1 MSAKKTV
8 RHIQNNFRLTTKLLS
23 DSNILPVS
31 KVLLK
36 NNFPTYELP
45 LHNPNSRPK
54 KKRNNA
60 DCPPCPP
67 TERDC
72 TESDLQGQSSR
83 WSQSSRLHPRSKW
96 QRKQEL
102 DSSEIFGNASL
113 DDSDYVDNTDFEDI
127 DVERIKK
134 NLESGKLTP
143 QVENIISKYGNQS
156 QENIQESINSHVL
169 DFANKLTTE
178 QLAYYEKTHKS
189 KMPLDESRKMYNN
202 YIDEGKKIIAQID
215 SLDEGNL
222 QKRLHTGNKA
232 SRKLF
237 EKYTGI
243 KLGNTEKETQKAI
256 SDFCKVSTIKNPIPD
271 YFDTIDFNEKI
282 ATKIDFTKNVKNQ
295 EIYSLFEKTYNQKP
309 EKFLK
314 QIQESVELTLVSEAR
329 YLAITYAL
337 EGAFNRIM
345 SLYNNQPVLNVRTSD
360 SVGKQAYS
368 TPIPLGFLISNYLDL
383 QNNSVYEPC
392 AGNGSLTIAAKA
404 NNVTACEID
413 PIRVKHLL
421 HLGFNVIKFSA
432 LDPATRVI
440 LLGNGKYKRIV
451 MNPPFGSYP
460 ANQHIKINGRAITD
474 IDQAIAIHSLQFLE
488 PNGIAAIILGGHNLK
503 VDKYGGYKANDQ
515 FFLNHIYRN
524 FDVIKNIDINGDLYR
539 KQGTSFDIRLIIL
552 INSNTK
558 EFKHVLPFDY
568 SDKQGQILK
577 ANTWEDLYKFLSP
590 ENIPESAVKHE
601 DKNSE
606 MSYDEFIELIK
617 SQGISPYKIKVGNYV
632 LESKRSPHSDN
643 FYFAIRYKNG
653 MDVRTSSDE
662 ISADEKA
669 ERIKY
674 FGSHRTKELT
684 ALVVYEDFIKKSTNK
699 ENNESYNLDLMDR
712 VELSLLLRNLK
723 PKIFNDIR
731 THDSLNK
738 KIGISERAYE
748 EIQMYLLHPSKK
760 NHKGNY
766 SLKEMERIENT
777 KDTAKKIINRFDNRY
792 FYKGENNEQQSS
804 QSNTNNS
811 SEASRELD
819 SKRQRE
825 RIQAD
830 ERDSRDRGNQGQRI
844 ANNKGNDAKRD
855 RNPDTQHETDEH
867 GNRGYDSNAQGV
879 GMPGGLD
886 SSDTSPSVIDE
897 EKFAKFA
904 EFLKKAGL

>member
-54 KKRNNA
+54 KKKTNI

-67 TERDC
+67 VERDC

-143 QVENIISKYGNQS
+143 QVENIISKYGKNVVSPIINS
-156 QENIQESINSHVL
+156 QNISTKETFDTIEFAELIKDKLLNAVSKFDNNKLKTFFESHYTKLKAEKYLKEIQESFE
-169 DFANKLTTE
+169 FALVMRSREISVEETT
-178 QLAYYEKTHKS
+178 QNAF
-189 KMPLDESRKMYNN
+189 R
-202 YIDEGKKIIAQID
+202 KII
-215 SLDEGNL
+215 E
-222 QKRLHTGNKA
+222 
-232 SRKLF
+232 
-237 EKYTGI
+237 
-243 KLGNTEKETQKAI
+243 
-256 SDFCKVSTIKNPIPD
+256 
-271 YFDTIDFNEKI
+271 
-282 ATKIDFTKNVKNQ
+282 
-295 EIYSLFEKTYNQKP
+295 
-309 EKFLK
+309 
-314 QIQESVELTLVSEAR
+314 
-329 YLAITYAL
+329 
-337 EGAFNRIM
+337 
-345 SLYNNQPVLNVRTSD
+345 LYNNQPVLNVRTSE
-360 SVGKQAYS
+360 SVAKQAYS
-368 TPIPLGFLISNYLDL
+368 TPIPLGYLISSYLDL
-383 QNNSVYEPC
+383 FSNTVYEPC
-392 AGNGSLTIAAKA
+392 AGNGSLTIASLAR
-404 NNVTACEID
+404 NVTTCEID

-432 LDPATRVI
+432 LDPATRAI

-552 INSNTK
+552 RNSNTK

-844 ANNKGNDAKRD
+844 TNNKGNDAKRD

-867 GNRGYDSNAQGV
+867 GNRGYDSNAERIGV
-879 GMPGGLD
+879 PGGLD
-886 SSDTSPSVIDE
+886 SSDPSSSVIDE